1 MSKSV
6 RYFIWFLVVCTT
18 LFTFFIFLNNSIYKS
33 DIIPALKEIKTETN
47 DNIKIKL
54 NENNQTY
61 DLYNAKTDKKLDV
74 LMYKKEKIYLNR
86 SAKNTDSVLSYS
98 NIEVSNKQIIFTN
111 NHINTVLY
119 FQDIPSKYIGDTEL
133 TLADFAK
140 EQENKY
146 DTKNLKET
154 LNVIFKEN
162 TKQMNYILVSS
173 IFFSVVIIVIWI
185 FSNSLSERIKKNSVI
200 KYLSK
205 ENKQYTLNLYLYSK
219 KVNYAIILYR
229 IFFTTIIFLSFLVL
243 NPNYVLFTVIL
254 CLFGLN
260 VMGYLLKSYI
270 IGELEE
276 MNKVK

>member
-6 RYFIWFLVVCTT
+6 RYFIGFLVVCTT

-33 DIIPALKEIKTETN
+33 AIIPALKEIKTETN

-146 DTKNLKET
+146 ATKNLKET

-200 KYLSK
+200 KYLTK

-276 MNKVK
+276 MNKMK

>member
-6 RYFIWFLVVCTT
+6 RYFIGFLVVCTT

-200 KYLSK
+200 KYLTK